1 MVLKAPR
8 ELHLAEL
15 ELPPLAGDDVR
26 VRVTYSAICGT
37 DLKIYKGDIPV
48 RHPLIMGHEMC
59 GEVVEGEDSTPT
71 RATEARVGSPG
82 SGIRRGDRV
91 MIDPSVYCGTCFC
104 CHAGRT
110 SICPNGV
117 LLGRDR
123 DGGIAEYM
131 TVPRRQIFALPPTVD
146 SCQAP
151 AIQVATTCLHGQRM
165 LNIFPGQSVVVLG
178 LGVSGQIHVQLAKA
192 RGAYPVIGVTR
203 SAWKRKLADKLGADI
218 TVASGAEAERVVMEA
233 TGGRGADVVIE
244 STGILPSLASGI
256 TMARRGGMMLPF
268 GIITATEGK
277 LPFYQ
282 LYFKELT
289 IVNARAA
296 KSEDF
301 PATIDLVAR
310 GTLNLKA
317 LVTHVVGLSELE
329 SAIRMLDT
337 DADERMKIILDHAN

>member
-1 MVLKAPR
+1 MR
-8 ELHLAEL
+8 
-15 ELPPLAGDDVR
+15 AGP
-26 VRVTYSAICGT
+26 A
-37 DLKIYKGDIPV
+37 
-48 RHPLIMGHEMC
+48 
-59 GEVVEGEDSTPT
+59 
-71 RATEARVGSPG
+71 
-82 SGIRRGDRV
+82 
-91 MIDPSVYCGTCFC
+91 SV
-104 CHAGRT
+104 
-110 SICPNGV
+110 PNGV

-123 DGGIAEYM
+123 DGGFAEYM
-131 TVPRRQIFALPPTVD
+131 TVPRRQIFALPETVD
-146 SCQAP
+146 SRQAP

-203 SAWKRKLADKLGADI
+203 SAWKRSMAEKLGADI
-218 TVASGAEAERVVMEA
+218 TAASGAEAERVVMEA

-244 STGILPSLASGI
+244 STGICHRLPVEFPWLAGEECCCRS
-256 TMARRGGMMLPF
+256 ALSRL
-268 GIITATEGK
+268 TEGK

-310 GTLNLKA
+310 GMLNLQA

-329 SAIRMLDT
+329 SAIHMLDS
-337 DADERMKIILDHAN
+337 DADERMKIILDHAK

>member
-8 ELHLAEL
+8 ELQFAELDLAPLAE
-15 ELPPLAGDDVR
+15 DQVR
-26 VRVTYSAICGT
+26 VRVTHSAICGT

-59 GEVVEGEDSTPT
+59 GEVAEGEDSL
-71 RATEARVGSPG
+71 
-82 SGIRRGDRV
+82 IHRGDRV
-91 MIDPSVYCGTCFC
+91 MIDPSIYCGTCFC

-123 DGGIAEYM
+123 DGGFAEYLA
-131 TVPRRQIFALPPTVD
+131 VPRRQIFALPQTVD
-146 SCQAP
+146 SRQAP

-203 SAWKRKLADKLGADI
+203 SAWKRSLAEKLGADI
-218 TVASGAEAERVVMEA
+218 TVASGAEAERLVIEA

-256 TMARRGGMMLPF
+256 SMARRGGMLLPF
-268 GIITATEGK
+268 GIITVTEGK

-310 GTLNLKA
+310 GMLNLQA

-329 SAIRMLDT
+329 SAIHMLDS